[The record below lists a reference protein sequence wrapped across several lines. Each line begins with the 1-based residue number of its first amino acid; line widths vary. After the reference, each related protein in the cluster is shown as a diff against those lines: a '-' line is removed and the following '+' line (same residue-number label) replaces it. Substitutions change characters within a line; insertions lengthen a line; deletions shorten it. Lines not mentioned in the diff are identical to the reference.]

1 MKRTTPLK
9 RKARLVAKGGSR
21 FPKSV
26 NRKYRA
32 WIREQK
38 CVIYELWVGTCH
50 GYEERYA
57 VEPAHVKPWGS
68 SGKDEG
74 NLVPLCPYHH
84 DEQEGKTRKFEA
96 RYGVN
101 LTDLAAQ
108 YWARYQQEQA

>member
-1 MKRTTPLK
+1 MKRTAPLA
-9 RKARLVAKGGSR
+9 RKTRLKAKGGSR

-32 WIREQK
+32 WIRTQS
-38 CVIYELWVGTCH
+38 CVLYPVAWCG
-50 GYEERYA
+50 GYEGRSRI
-57 VEPAHVKPWGS
+57 EPAHVKPFAS
-68 SGKDEG
+68 SGRDAG
-74 NLVPLCPYHH
+74 TICPLCPKHH
-84 DEQEGKTRKFEA
+84 DEQEGKTREFEA